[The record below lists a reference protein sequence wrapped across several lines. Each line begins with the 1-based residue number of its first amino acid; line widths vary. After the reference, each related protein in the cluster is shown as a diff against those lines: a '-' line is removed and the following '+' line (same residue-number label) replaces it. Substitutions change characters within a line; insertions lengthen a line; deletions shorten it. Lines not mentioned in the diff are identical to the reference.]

1 VKEENYLRLYSK
13 KVLQVKMLS
22 ILIPVYNYGVQLLV
36 ENLLI
41 QLESIDCRWEILLSD
56 DASNEEWIKQNSKFV
71 SKLNNSQIKLF
82 QQEINVG
89 NAANRNFLIAQ
100 ASYDW
105 LLFLDVDVIPVTFN
119 FLSIYKK
126 KMQSTNK
133 EIIIGN
139 IAYDENK
146 PQPHLLRWKYGKE
159 KEQVDFEEIK
169 SKPILHARGANFAIK
184 KTLAEKM
191 NFPILKEKYG
201 FVDTRFFLQFTKN
214 QICVVNN
221 SVYHLGIER
230 NNIFLEKTK
239 NAIVNALFL
248 LNKNDKLAKQITL
261 ISTYRKIRIFK
272 RILAKI
278 YLKNYLFFERNMMSK
293 KPSVFIFQIYKL
305 LYISY
310 LDVFENV

>member
-1 VKEENYLRLYSK
+1 
-13 KVLQVKMLS
+13 MLS

-126 KMQSTNK
+126 KMQSISQ
-133 EIIIGN
+133 EIIAGN
-139 IAYDENK
+139 ILYDNK
-146 PQPHLLRWKYGKE
+146 NPLPHLLRWKYGKAR
-159 KEQVDFEEIK
+159 EQ
-169 SKPILHARGANFAIK
+169 ILFKGGNKNIILNIRGANFAIK
-184 KTLAEKM
+184 KELAVKK

-201 FVDTRFFLQFTKN
+201 FIDTRFFLQFTKS
-214 QICVVNN
+214 QIYFINN
-221 SVYHLGIER
+221 SVYHLGIEE
-230 NNIFLEKTK
+230 NKVFLEKTK
-239 NAIVNALFL
+239 KAIVNALFL
-248 LNKNDKLAKQITL
+248 LNQNEKLSKQIML
-261 ISTYRKIRIFK
+261 ISIYKKIRIFK

-278 YLKNYLFFERNMMSK
+278 YLRCHFSFEKNIMSK
-293 KPSVFIFQIYKL
+293 KPSILIFQAYKI

-310 LDVFENV
+310 LDTFKNT